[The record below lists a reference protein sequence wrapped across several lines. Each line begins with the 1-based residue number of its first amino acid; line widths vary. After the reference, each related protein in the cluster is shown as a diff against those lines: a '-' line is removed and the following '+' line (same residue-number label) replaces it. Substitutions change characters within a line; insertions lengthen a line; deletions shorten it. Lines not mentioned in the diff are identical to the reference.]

1 MITFILDILFYGVC
15 HWVGVVT
22 VKAITLGKV
31 DLSDEDPSEFF
42 FLEWIGVG
50 VLLVIAMLAVFLINV
65 MRDPKPVTSVR
76 SAAARSGAG
85 IPPGCPVEIRQ
96 SPVVSLVPRSTTG

>member
-50 VLLVIAMLAVFLINV
+50 VLLAIAMLVVFLINV
-65 MRDPKPVTSVR
+65 MRDPDPVTPMTIADPR
-76 SAAARSGAG
+76 CGAG
-85 IPPGCPVEIRQ
+85 IPPGCPEGLRR